1 MKQNAKALYGRFEK
15 SVWGVAETPLP
26 LWKERAQRGL
36 RTVFILTRDLVGGQ
50 LTLRAMSLVYTT
62 LLSIVPLL
70 ALSFSVLKAF
80 GVYNQ
85 IEPMLLKFVEPLG
98 EKGDEIVHQ
107 ISIFIEKMNVG
118 VLGALG
124 LTLLLYTAIS
134 LMQKIEESLNFIWHI
149 PHPRPLADR
158 FSRYLSVLLVG
169 PILVFSA
176 LGITASVMNIETV
189 RDLMEIN
196 ILGQAMQA
204 ISL

>member
-107 ISIFIEKMNVG
+107 ISIVG
-118 VLGALG
+118 
-124 LTLLLYTAIS
+124 S
-134 LMQKIEESLNFIWHI
+134 E
-149 PHPRPLADR
+149 
-158 FSRYLSVLLVG
+158 
-169 PILVFSA
+169 
-176 LGITASVMNIETV
+176 
-189 RDLMEIN
+189 
-196 ILGQAMQA
+196 
-204 ISL
+204 